1 VPESW
6 GRVGHSD
13 HGSVGSTIQ
22 GSTREPVEAPRAG
35 LNPDAG
41 VDGAGTIILLGDLT
55 NITTQRAHDA
65 LAVANIDSQA

>member
-1 VPESW
+1 
-6 GRVGHSD
+6 
-13 HGSVGSTIQ
+13 
-22 GSTREPVEAPRAG
+22 